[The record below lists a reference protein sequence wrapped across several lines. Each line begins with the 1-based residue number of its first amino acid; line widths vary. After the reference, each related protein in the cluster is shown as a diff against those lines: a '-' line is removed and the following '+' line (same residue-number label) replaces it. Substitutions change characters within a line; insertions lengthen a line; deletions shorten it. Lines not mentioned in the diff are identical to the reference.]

1 MQQESIHKNVK
12 WNFPTIANLQSHPV
26 VAAEKLNLEIEETVI
41 RDQEKDAA
49 SQIVITPEIPQFAI
63 SPKEYLAKTDKAAV
77 EEAESVKEN
86 VETVDLTA
94 LAVENLVLLR
104 EHNVKIVDNT
114 LVHLFTDGVNSITIN
129 GVTVIFVENK
139 GK

>member
-1 MQQESIHKNVK
+1 M
-12 WNFPTIANLQSHPV
+12 
-26 VAAEKLNLEIEETVI
+26 
-41 RDQEKDAA
+41 
-49 SQIVITPEIPQFAI
+49 ITPEIPQFAI
-63 SPKEYLAKTDKAAV
+63 SPEEAAKTDKAAV

-94 LAVENLVLLR
+94 LAAENLVLLR

-129 GVTVIFVENK
+129 GVTIIFVENK